1 MTFLNLLRRYIPII
15 MHKHVNNRDDD
26 GYYVLLGLICAVLIT
41 TAAIL
46 FSIGIK
52 MLA

>member
-1 MTFLNLLRRYIPII
+1 MTLSNLLQRSIPI
-15 MHKHVNNRDDD
+15 MHKQANNRDDD
-26 GYYVLLGLICAVLIT
+26 GYYVLLGLICAVLII
-41 TAAIL
+41 TAVIL